1 MMTWTRVHLE
11 SMNILQLKEL
21 KKHVDEVLN
30 EKVEQSKRLQMK
42 PWQKGIDLDTLLA
55 HTKRFENYNKFSC
68 SPFSEMKKNDIAEHL
83 SNGTVVNLKGST
95 FTIQECKTRSLFTC
109 IKTSQSDIVNW

>member
-1 MMTWTRVHLE
+1 MLMKSSTKKSSNQNE
-11 SMNILQLKEL
+11 S
-21 KKHVDEVLN
+21 
-30 EKVEQSKRLQMK
+30 QMK

-83 SNGTVVNLKGST
+83 SNGTVVNLKHLHSL
-95 FTIQECKTRSLFTC
+95 FKNVKLAHLFTC
-109 IKTSQSDIVNW
+109 IKTYQLHRTQGCQN

>member
-1 MMTWTRVHLE
+1 
-11 SMNILQLKEL
+11 
-21 KKHVDEVLN
+21 
-30 EKVEQSKRLQMK
+30 MK

-95 FTIQECKTRSLFTC
+95 FTIQECKTRSP
-109 IKTSQSDIVNW
+109 IYMYQDIPIGYRELVMSKLTDLLLLIIHMKVSKSFMIM

>member
-1 MMTWTRVHLE
+1 MSTKSLPEKSSNQNKSPM
-11 SMNILQLKEL
+11 KE
-21 KKHVDEVLN
+21 
-30 EKVEQSKRLQMK
+30 
-42 PWQKGIDLDTLLA
+42 WQKGIDLNTLLA

-95 FTIQECKTRSLFTC
+95 FTIQECKTRSPILHVSRHTDW
-109 IKTSQSDIVNW
+109 IS